1 METSPLT
8 EQHALVKPEQL
19 QICQGR
25 FCPPEGRVKC
35 WKEGR
40 KKKKEKRFAHFLV
53 RSSFQFNPQCC
64 VTIVRRS
71 SPVSL
76 PAINITD
83 YSPITQIT
91 RVQAGSELLSVSKTE
106 CYQRSFWR
114 LNTQCFVFIALQLM
128 ATQGLD
134 TRTTWKRGRQA
145 WSLQMKKK
153 ARILVKGTR
162 SGPRCCSD
170 TEQLFPHQIGQPE

>member
-1 METSPLT
+1 MQTVRGAISEPDRQA
-8 EQHALVKPEQL
+8 EFP
-19 QICQGR
+19 
-25 FCPPEGRVKC
+25 
-35 WKEGR
+35 WKLHHSQSSTRLLNQNNFKSAKVDFAHQKGELSAEKKEE

-145 WSLQMKKK
+145 
-153 ARILVKGTR
+153 
-162 SGPRCCSD
+162 
-170 TEQLFPHQIGQPE
+170 